1 MVFPNLDNCPI
12 VAMDTETFGV
22 DRFAK
27 IFGFSVATP
36 DYQAWYFDVRQEPKS
51 LEWLQHVVNV
61 VPKIVNHN
69 AAFDI
74 RVLHN
79 SGINTDAKKWECTMV
94 RACLINEHMLGYS
107 LEDCAR
113 YAKLDV
119 NKDHDIYEELSRLFG
134 GQPTRNAQIDR
145 FPKCPV
151 EVMEKYAKL
160 DVIVAMKLWQW
171 QEQEIERQNLHKI
184 WGLEKRLM
192 PFIVQQEE
200 HGIRIDEDRAHRVSC
215 ELETQYTKLLYEIEQ
230 EVGKCNINSSDQ
242 LYKAF
247 GVKRVRDDGSFIND
261 SDFNAA
267 ITTAKETG
275 NLKNYLDGWKYV
287 ARDGTVLPKTASG
300 KCSIT
305 AEQLKAMKDP
315 IARKI
320 WKTKKLMKAK
330 STFVDGHILSNA
342 IKGYVY
348 PNINQN
354 RGDTGDGME
363 GTRTGRLSYSRP
375 AMQQIPSRDKEMAS
389 IIRPIFLPD
398 EHQGWTYGDLD
409 QHEYRV
415 FAHFANS
422 PAMIEKYRENPDL
435 DLHQAVADLTGLPRS
450 ANPETGGA
458 NAKQCNLGMVFCLSG
473 DTEYLTPTGWKRI
486 DEYDGGLVGQYVP
499 ETGKVEFVKPT
510 QYVVNPCGEMWKVSN
525 FMKVT
530 PDHRIPYNVSAG
542 GGRRNFRV
550 KSAREFVQLKKGAFS
565 LITKWD
571 EDRSGCDLKD
581 DEIRLIV
588 MMQADGHIRKDKRRF
603 YGNCQMHFSKQ
614 RKIDRCV
621 EILKNLNMKYNLYK
635 CKNGT
640 TEIYFEYADASK
652 SFPEKLYNMD
662 NRQKKLFIEELV
674 QWDGSLVSKIK
685 RYYTGNRQCAD
696 FVQLIASSMGFRTD
710 IVSYQTKS
718 GNMYYRCDIGRIHE
732 KSLKPTYERIENQKS
747 YCFSVPSTFFVV
759 RQSNICFVTGNCM
772 GAGHLCQ
779 IMGLPYTMAKAKF
792 DGVEREYA
800 VAGEEG
806 RALLESYYKMV
817 PGVREVARQATSIA
831 KERGYVRTIMGRHI
845 RFPGGKETHKA
856 SGLIYQGS
864 AADFNKLNICLI
876 CEYLEQNCPDA
887 HLLLNIHDEYNISMP
902 YEDAEKHIK
911 AIQHIVEYKPML
923 RVPIRTDF
931 SMLAENWYLAN
942 VADHLTH
949 GWSCML
955 DDLKKG

>member
-1 MVFPNLDNCPI
+1 MIFPNLDNCPV
-12 VAMDTETFGV
+12 VAIDTETFGV

-51 LEWLQHVVNV
+51 LEWLQHVVDV

-79 SGINTDAKKWECTMV
+79 SGINTNAKKWECTMV

-107 LEDCAR
+107 LEDCAK

-151 EVMEKYAKL
+151 AVMEKYAKL

-184 WGLEKRLM
+184 WGLEKRLT

-200 HGIRIDEDRAHRVSC
+200 HGIRIDEDRAHRVSR
-215 ELETQYTKLLYEIEQ
+215 ELETQYTKLLCEIEQ

-242 LYKAF
+242 LYRAF
-247 GVKRVRDDGSFIND
+247 GVKRIRDDGSFIND

-267 ITTAKETG
+267 VTTAKETG

-287 ARDGTVLPKTASG
+287 ARDGTVLPKTTSG

-305 AEQLKAMKDP
+305 AEQLKVMKDP

-342 IKGYVY
+342 VKGYVY

-354 RGDTGDGME
+354 RGDNGDGME

-458 NAKQCNLGMVFCLSG
+458 NAKQINLGLVF
-473 DTEYLTPTGWKRI
+473 
-486 DEYDGGLVGQYVP
+486 
-499 ETGKVEFVKPT
+499 
-510 QYVVNPCGEMWKVSN
+510 
-525 FMKVT
+525 
-530 PDHRIPYNVSAG
+530 
-542 GGRRNFRV
+542 
-550 KSAREFVQLKKGAFS
+550 
-565 LITKWD
+565 
-571 EDRSGCDLKD
+571 
-581 DEIRLIV
+581 
-588 MMQADGHIRKDKRRF
+588 
-603 YGNCQMHFSKQ
+603 
-614 RKIDRCV
+614 
-621 EILKNLNMKYNLYK
+621 
-635 CKNGT
+635 
-640 TEIYFEYADASK
+640 
-652 SFPEKLYNMD
+652 
-662 NRQKKLFIEELV
+662 
-674 QWDGSLVSKIK
+674 
-685 RYYTGNRQCAD
+685 
-696 FVQLIASSMGFRTD
+696 
-710 IVSYQTKS
+710 
-718 GNMYYRCDIGRIHE
+718 
-732 KSLKPTYERIENQKS
+732 
-747 YCFSVPSTFFVV
+747 
-759 RQSNICFVTGNCM
+759 CM

-779 IMGLPYTMAKAKF
+779 TMGLPYTMAKAKF

-806 RALLESYYKMV
+806 KAILDLYYRMV

-845 RFPGGKETHKA
+845 RFPHGKETHKA

-876 CEYLEQNCPDA
+876 CEYLERNCPDA

-902 YEDAEKHIK
+902 YEDAEKHVK

-949 GWSCML
+949 GWSCTL

>member
-1 MVFPNLDNCPI
+1 MVFPNLDNCPV
-12 VAMDTETFGV
+12 VAIDTETFGV

-27 IFGFSVATP
+27 IFGFSIATP

-51 LEWLQHVVNV
+51 LEWLQHVVDV

-69 AAFDI
+69 ASFDI

-94 RACLINEHMLGYS
+94 RACLIDEHMLGYS
-107 LEDCAR
+107 LEDCAK

-200 HGIRIDEDRAHRVSC
+200 HGIRIDEDRAHRVSH

-275 NLKNYLDGWKYV
+275 NLKDYLDGWKYV

-354 RGDTGDGME
+354 RGDNGDGME

-458 NAKQCNLGMVFCLSG
+458 NAKQLNLGLVFCLSG

-499 ETGKVEFVKPT
+499 ETEKVEFVEPEQYHKTHANKMLSINNGDMIISPNHRMYLVNNGVGVCKT
-510 QYVVNPCGEMWKVSN
+510 ATEFMNDESINYVVPTTWTQECDGIP
-525 FMKVT
+525 VT
-530 PDHRIPYNVSAG
+530 DNV
-542 GGRRNFRV
+542 
-550 KSAREFVQLKKGAFS
+550 L
-565 LITKWD
+565 
-571 EDRSGCDLKD
+571 
-581 DEIRLIV
+581 RLLVAI
-588 MMQADGHIRKDKRRF
+588 QADGFFPSGKKNKNKKGVCIFHMSKERKIRRLEQLLNNIGISFKKYRRACGSTIISF
-603 YGNCQMHFSKQ
+603 VPKIKSKSFADSFWWRASIAQ
-614 RKIDRCV
+614 RKIILN
-621 EILKNLNMKYNLYK
+621 EIL
-635 CKNGT
+635 
-640 TEIYFEYADASK
+640 E
-652 SFPEKLYNMD
+652 
-662 NRQKKLFIEELV
+662 
-674 QWDGSLVSKIK
+674 WDGTKLGGRV
-685 RYYTGNRQCAD
+685 YYQKSDIDIGYIQWA
-696 FVQLIASSMGFRTD
+696 ASS
-710 IVSYQTKS
+710 
-718 GNMYYRCDIGRIHE
+718 
-732 KSLKPTYERIENQKS
+732 
-747 YCFSVPSTFFVV
+747 
-759 RQSNICFVTGNCM
+759 TGVMN
-772 GAGHLCQ
+772 
-779 IMGLPYTMAKAKF
+779 
-792 DGVEREYA
+792 
-800 VAGEEG
+800 
-806 RALLESYYKMV
+806 RA
-817 PGVREVARQATSIA
+817 
-831 KERGYVRTIMGRHI
+831 
-845 RFPGGKETHKA
+845 
-856 SGLIYQGS
+856 
-864 AADFNKLNICLI
+864 
-876 CEYLEQNCPDA
+876 
-887 HLLLNIHDEYNISMP
+887 
-902 YEDAEKHIK
+902 
-911 AIQHIVEYKPML
+911 YKPKSAVVH
-923 RVPIRTDF
+923 RVNT
-931 SMLAENWYLAN
+931 
-942 VADHLTH
+942 
-949 GWSCML
+949 G
-955 DDLKKG
+955 LKNHIL